1 MAAPR
6 YGPADTRA
14 TTLVT
19 ADTDAAGSP
28 DVAEGMLGIGPPPVW
43 PSPRYG
49 PADTR
54 GPALDTAD
62 TNAAGSL
69 GEALGARHWLRQAL
83 TQPDPRV
90 GSGTGATGS
99 SLRHNTEHLHS

>member
-14 TTLVT
+14 TTLGT
-19 ADTDAAGSP
+19 AGTDAAGSP

-54 GPALDTAD
+54 GTTLGTAD
-62 TNAAGSL
+62 TDAAGSL
-69 GEALGARHWLRQAL
+69 
-83 TQPDPRV
+83 RV
-90 GSGTGATGS
+90 GSGAVGS
-99 SLRHNTEHLHS
+99 NLRRNTQHLRS